1 VCAFSR
7 IPLLLLTFFSHVIQL
22 LLGNIARAPRSLE
35 NTGQTPAKVTLADL
49 GSPWQ
54 IEGPPKLMSLS
65 SSKYSGRVFDRK
77 LEIFPALH
85 AP

>member
-1 VCAFSR
+1 MCFFKDPSS
-7 IPLLLLTFFSHVIQL
+7 TTYFFSHVIQL
-22 LLGNIARAPRSLE
+22 LLGNIGRAPRSLE